1 MVNSIQQFIQ
11 EFPELLRSLFL
22 VAFPVFNPHHKL
34 YFVYT
39 IVFIVFILGVYYIRE
54 SKSNGFALRKAL
66 AYCFPKS
73 LYTQQSAILDYQCYL
88 INGLLAIIV
97 SLTAFFTLSQIT
109 SDFINQFLCGLFGK
123 IEIQVEMT
131 LALKVVYT
139 IFAVLVV
146 DFGVFFAH
154 YLLHKI
160 PVLWEFHKGHHLAEG
175 LNPITGFRYHPID
188 IGLKKTMKIFFLG
201 IYMGIFSYFVNQ
213 EIKAITIA
221 GLLISTFLLRFIV
234 HLRHSHIWISFGWH
248 LSHIFQSPA
257 MHHIHHSEKVEHHD
271 KNFGLIF
278 SFWDYMFGTIY
289 VPKVREELTIG
300 LGESDYQNIWQ
311 LYYLP
316 FLQAYK
322 RVSKSLNRVAN
333 ARAN

>member
-1 MVNSIQQFIQ
+1 MLNSIQQFIQ

-22 VAFPVFNPHHKL
+22 VAFPVFNPNHKL
-34 YFVYT
+34 YFIYT

-109 SDFINQFLCGLFGK
+109 SDFVNLFLCGLFGK
-123 IEIQVEMT
+123 SEIQVEMT
-131 LALKVVYT
+131 LALKIVYT
-139 IFAVLVV
+139 IFAVLVT
-146 DFGVFFAH
+146 DLGVFFAH

-160 PVLWEFHKGHHLAEG
+160 PVLWEFHKAHHLAEG

-188 IGLKKTMKIFFLG
+188 IGLKQTMKIFFMG

-221 GLLISTFLLRFIV
+221 GLLISSFLYRFII

-257 MHHIHHSEKVEHHD
+257 MHHIHHSEKIEHYD

-278 SFWDYMFGTIY
+278 SFWDYIFGTIY

-300 LGESDYQNIWQ
+300 LGESDYHNIWQ
-311 LYYLP
+311 LYYVP

-322 RVSKSLNRVAN
+322 QVSKSLNRLAN
-333 ARAN
+333 NN